1 MTRSAPRRSAKA
13 STRARFAVVVSRFN
27 EEITGRML
35 ESCLK
40 ELRAGG
46 VSDSRIFTAWV
57 PGAFELP
64 WAARELAA
72 TKRYDAVVCLGCVL
86 KGQTPQNDYIAAAV
100 CHNLQKVSLDTG
112 TPCILGVITPKTY
125 AQALARTRGD
135 MDRGKEY
142 GLAALEMAELKI
154 KLKGAAL

>member
-1 MTRSAPRRSAKA
+1 MK

-27 EEITGRML
+27 EEITSRML
-35 ESCLK
+35 ASCLK
-40 ELRAGG
+40 ALRGRG
-46 VSDSRIFTAWV
+46 VPDSRVRTVWV

-72 TKRYDAVVCLGCVL
+72 SGRYDAVVCLGCVL
-86 KGQTPQNDYIAAAV
+86 KGRTPQNDYIAAAT
-100 CHNLQKVSLDTG
+100 CASIQRVSLDTKV
-112 TPCILGVITPKTY
+112 PCVLGMITPNTHG
-125 AQALARTRGD
+125 QALARTRGR

-154 KLKGAAL
+154 QLKGAAL